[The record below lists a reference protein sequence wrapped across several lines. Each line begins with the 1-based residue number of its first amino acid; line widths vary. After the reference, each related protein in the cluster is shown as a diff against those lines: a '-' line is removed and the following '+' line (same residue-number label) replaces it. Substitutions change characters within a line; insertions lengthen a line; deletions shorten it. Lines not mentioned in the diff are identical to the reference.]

1 MPRGFLFV
9 GLLLVRHCHALAKAK
24 KPFLRRIRSAIAP
37 SSLPFYEDGLAF
49 SCTGCGKCCKV
60 DGDVWL
66 APEEVEKTMD
76 HLGYDHGDASSAEEF
91 RKAYV
96 RAEVTPSD
104 GDASR
109 SWMCLK
115 REEGGCVF
123 LDPLGKCSI
132 YDVRPVQCSTYPF
145 WPSLLK
151 NREAWEEESVLP
163 DDISIGEDSG
173 DRHWS
178 PELGGCEG
186 ISIGRAINSEN
197 LSERENAMGDINRG
211 GTTLEDGHVD
221 SSTIVERPEIISKM
235 RAARKHWRRFP
246 VQEIKESTWYL

>member
-1 MPRGFLFV
+1 MPREFLFAV
-9 GLLLVRHCHALAKAK
+9 PFLLVHYCYALANA
-24 KPFLRRIRSAIAP
+24 KPFLRRIRSSIAP
-37 SSLPFYEDGLAF
+37 FSLPFYEDGLDF

-66 APEEVEKTMD
+66 APEEVDNVMN
-76 HLGYDHGDASSAEEF
+76 HLGYSDSNASSRDDF

-96 RAEVTPSD
+96 RAEVAPSD
-104 GDASR
+104 GDQSQ

-115 REEGGCVF
+115 REEGACVF

-151 NREAWEEESVLP
+151 NQEAWDDESVLP
-163 DDISIGEDSG
+163 DDITIGEGTD

-178 PELGGCEG
+178 PDLGGCEG
-186 ISIGRAINSEN
+186 IAAGRTIDSKNQLEYG
-197 LSERENAMGDINRG
+197 NAKGAGLDDA
-211 GTTLEDGHVD
+211 LEDGPEV
-221 SSTIVERPEIISKM
+221 SSIVEREEIVLKM
-235 RAARKHWRRFP
+235 KAAKKHWKRFP